1 MPLGGRSTRR
11 STGMGKRKTVYTVYR
26 ATLRVGDLGAFLDML
41 RYELATVENWTVQS
55 GDRPGLGAY
64 IVTLRSERY
73 TPDRWSSF
81 AIRTEVVN
89 AFAA

>member
-1 MPLGGRSTRR
+1 
-11 STGMGKRKTVYTVYR
+11 MGKSKTVYTVYR
-26 ATLRVGDLGAFLDML
+26 ATIRSTDLGAFLDML
-41 RYELATVENWTVQS
+41 RYELATVENWTVQV
-55 GDRPGLGAY
+55 PGSPGTGVY

-73 TPDRWSSF
+73 TPARWSSF